1 MNEKDY
7 IEINKASYDIVAE
20 EYKTKYKNN
29 DGANKFYDILQEFVL
44 NKKNDDFSKMLEIGP
59 GVGTL
64 LKIFEEKGFRTTA
77 VELSENMASLACENS
92 SNSVIINNNILEI
105 NFMPKQFDFILAM
118 AVIHNFPEEDLIK
131 LLDKIKVWL
140 KNDGFFILDTTNNQ
154 VTETGFFEKEDYN
167 NNVVRYRRKWKKE
180 DLESFMEKQGFYIQ
194 DSVVYKDSTSNK
206 EWLIYSFKVAK
217 SE

>member
-1 MNEKDY
+1 M
-7 IEINKASYDIVAE
+7 
-20 EYKTKYKNN
+20 
-29 DGANKFYDILQEFVL
+29 
-44 NKKNDDFSKMLEIGP
+44 
-59 GVGTL
+59 
-64 LKIFEEKGFRTTA
+64 
-77 VELSENMASLACENS
+77 ELSENMASLACENS

-140 KNDGFFILDTTNNQ
+140 KDDGFFILDTTNNQ

>member
-7 IEINKASYDIVAE
+7 IEINRASYDIVAK

-29 DGANKFYDILQEFVL
+29 DGANKFYEILQEFVL
-44 NKKNDDFSKMLEIGP
+44 NKKNNGISKMLEIGP

-64 LKIFEEKGFRTTA
+64 LRIFEEKDFRTTA

-92 SNSVIINNNILEI
+92 SNSVIINGNILDI

-118 AVIHNFPEEDLIK
+118 AVIHNFPEDDLIK
-131 LLDKIKVWL
+131 LLNKIKFWL
-140 KNDGFFILDTTNNQ
+140 KDNGYFILDTTNNPI
-154 VTETGFFEKEDYN
+154 TEAGFFEKEDYN

-180 DLESFMEKQGFYIQ
+180 DLELFMQNQGFFIQ
-194 DSVVYKDSTSNK
+194 DSVVYKDTTSNK
-206 EWLIYSFKVAK
+206 ERLIYSFSVK
-217 SE
+217 

>member
-92 SNSVIINNNILEI
+92 NNSVIINGNILEI
-105 NFMPKQFDFILAM
+105 NFMPKQFNFILAM
-118 AVIHNFPEEDLIK
+118 AVIHNFPEKDLIN
-131 LLDKIKVWL
+131 LLNKIKVWL
-140 KNDGFFILDTTNNQ
+140 KDDGYFILDTTNNP

-217 SE
+217 K

>member
-7 IEINKASYDIVAE
+7 IEINRASYDIVAK

-29 DGANKFYDILQEFVL
+29 DGANKFYEILQEFVL
-44 NKKNDDFSKMLEIGP
+44 NKKNNGISKMLEIGP

-64 LKIFEEKGFRTTA
+64 LRIFEEKDFRTTA

-92 SNSVIINNNILEI
+92 SNSVIINGNILDI

-118 AVIHNFPEEDLIK
+118 AVIHNFPEDDLIK
-131 LLDKIKVWL
+131 LLNKIKFWL
-140 KNDGFFILDTTNNQ
+140 KDNGYFILNTTNNPI
-154 VTETGFFEKEDYN
+154 TEAGFFEKEDYN

-180 DLESFMEKQGFYIQ
+180 DLELFMQNQGFFIQ
-194 DSVVYKDSTSNK
+194 DSVVYKDTTSNK
-206 EWLIYSFKVAK
+206 EWLIYSFSVK
-217 SE
+217 

>member
-7 IEINKASYDIVAE
+7 IEINRASYDIVAK

-29 DGANKFYDILQEFVL
+29 DGANKFYEILQEFVL
-44 NKKNDDFSKMLEIGP
+44 NKKNNGISKMLEIGP

-64 LKIFEEKGFRTTA
+64 LRIFEEKDFRTTA

-92 SNSVIINNNILEI
+92 SNSVIINGNILDI

-118 AVIHNFPEEDLIK
+118 AVIHNFPEDDLIK
-131 LLDKIKVWL
+131 LLNKIKFWL
-140 KNDGFFILDTTNNQ
+140 KDNGYFILDTTNNPI
-154 VTETGFFEKEDYN
+154 TEAGFFEKEDYN

-180 DLESFMEKQGFYIQ
+180 DLELFMQNQGFFVQ
-194 DSVVYKDSTSNK
+194 DSVVYKDTTSNK
-206 EWLIYSFKVAK
+206 EWLIYSFSVK
-217 SE
+217 

>member
-7 IEINKASYDIVAE
+7 IKINKASYDIVAE

-59 GVGTL
+59 GVGML

-92 SNSVIINNNILEI
+92 SNSVIINNNIHEI

-140 KNDGFFILDTTNNQ
+140 KDDGFFILDTTNNQ

-167 NNVVRYRRKWKKE
+167 NNVERYRRKWKKE

-206 EWLIYSFKVAK
+206 EWLIYSFKVEK

>member
-7 IEINKASYDIVAE
+7 IEINRASYDIVAK

-29 DGANKFYDILQEFVL
+29 DGANKFYEILQEFVL
-44 NKKNDDFSKMLEIGP
+44 NKKNNGISKMLEIGP

-64 LKIFEEKGFRTTA
+64 LRIFEEKDFRTTA

-92 SNSVIINNNILEI
+92 SNSVIINGNILDI

-118 AVIHNFPEEDLIK
+118 AVIHNFSEDDLIK
-131 LLDKIKVWL
+131 LLNKIKFWL
-140 KNDGFFILDTTNNQ
+140 KDNGYFILDTTNNPI
-154 VTETGFFEKEDYN
+154 TEAGFFEKEDYN

-180 DLESFMEKQGFYIQ
+180 DLELFMQNQGFFIQ
-194 DSVVYKDSTSNK
+194 DSVVYKDTTSNK
-206 EWLIYSFKVAK
+206 EWLIYSFSVK
-217 SE
+217 

>member
-7 IEINKASYDIVAE
+7 IEINKASYDIVAK

-140 KNDGFFILDTTNNQ
+140 KDDGFFILDTTNNQ